1 MEHNRV
7 LIVGFGQRFRAGY
20 ELARPSQLL
29 ELANVINLIQP
40 MAFLSDLSHYP
51 DMLAEDVEFSAMQ
64 LGKGLHLGKMHQL
77 IANTPRQ
84 KSGM

>member
-29 ELANVINLIQP
+29 ELANVVNLIQP
-40 MAFLSDLSHYP
+40 MALLSDLSHYP
-51 DMLAEDVEFSAMQ
+51 NMLAKDVHFPTIQ
-64 LGKGLHLGKMHQL
+64 LGEGLHLGKMHQL

-84 KSGM
+84 KGGM

>member
-1 MEHNRV
+1 MEHNGM
-7 LIVGFGQRFRAGY
+7 LIIGFGEGFRAGH
-20 ELARPSQLL
+20 ELAHPSQLF
-29 ELANVINLIQP
+29 ELANVVNLIQP

-51 DMLAEDVEFSAMQ
+51 DMLAEDVEFPAI
-64 LGKGLHLGKMHQL
+64 LPGEGLHLGKMHQL

>member
-40 MAFLSDLSHYP
+40 MAFLSDLPHYP
-51 DMLAEDVEFSAMQ
+51 NMLAVDVQ
-64 LGKGLHLGKMHQL
+64 LPAIQFGKGLHLGKMHQL
-77 IANTPRQ
+77 ITKTPRQ
-84 KSGM
+84 KGDI